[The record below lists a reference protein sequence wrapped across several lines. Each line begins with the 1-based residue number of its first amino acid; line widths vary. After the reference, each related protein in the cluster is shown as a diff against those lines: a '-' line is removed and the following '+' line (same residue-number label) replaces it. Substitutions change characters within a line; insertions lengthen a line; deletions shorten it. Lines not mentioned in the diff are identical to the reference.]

1 MTYLTEV
8 MLQQTTVMTVENKL
22 KSYLK
27 EFPDF
32 KSYKNKNLSEVL
44 NSWSG
49 LGYYKRAENLYRSVE
64 IINKKYNG
72 KLPINKSQLLNLPG
86 IGSYTANAVLAIAYN
101 KKAFPIDVNIR
112 RLLLRLTGQSFDD
125 TELTKIL
132 EIVLKNKKSYRNF
145 TESMMD
151 FSSSIC
157 KKNLPLCDLCMFNI
171 FCNSSFQDFK
181 IKKKPKPKPNIKKII
196 FFILKSENS
205 ICFLK
210 IPNFQFYKKFLH
222 LPSNLDSEFLS
233 KINYIKKT
241 KVKKFRYSIT
251 NNQYEVQV
259 YSSDIKKIKDP
270 NIIWIERN
278 KLSKIAL
285 PTLFKKILI

>member
-1 MTYLTEV
+1 
-8 MLQQTTVMTVENKL
+8 
-22 KSYLK
+22 
-27 EFPDF
+27 
-32 KSYKNKNLSEVL
+32 
-44 NSWSG
+44 
-49 LGYYKRAENLYRSVE
+49 
-64 IINKKYNG
+64 
-72 KLPINKSQLLNLPG
+72 
-86 IGSYTANAVLAIAYN
+86 
-101 KKAFPIDVNIR
+101 
-112 RLLLRLTGQSFDD
+112 
-125 TELTKIL
+125 
-132 EIVLKNKKSYRNF
+132 
-145 TESMMD
+145 MMD

-181 IKKKPKPKPNIKKII
+181 IKKKPKPNIKKII